1 MSKNQ
6 SGSTNAVLI
15 VFLIIGCGNQIQMSL
30 NETGKWEN
38 AVYFIVMV
46 TGIVEICALFSQ
58 HK

>member
-15 VFLIIGCGNQIQMSL
+15 VFLIIGYGNQIQMSL

-46 TGIVEICALFSQ
+46 TGIVEIRALFSQ

>member
-46 TGIVEICALFSQ
+46 TGIVEIHALFSQ

>member
-1 MSKNQ
+1 MSENQ

-30 NETGKWEN
+30 NETGKWGK

-46 TGIVEICALFSQ
+46 PGIVEICALFSQ

>member
-6 SGSTNAVLI
+6 SGSTNAVLT

-46 TGIVEICALFSQ
+46 TGIVEIRALFSQ